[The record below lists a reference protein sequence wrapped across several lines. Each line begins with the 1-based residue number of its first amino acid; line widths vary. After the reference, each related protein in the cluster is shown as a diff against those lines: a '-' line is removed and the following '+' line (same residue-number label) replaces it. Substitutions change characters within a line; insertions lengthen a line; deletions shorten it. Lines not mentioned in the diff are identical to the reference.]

1 LEHAHGFGG
10 DLRATDFRD
19 HLVLFI
25 ISIVCSRDPLL
36 ARAWREL
43 FPTSVKNSATLAS
56 SPEHY
61 GAIGRDIA
69 GIAVA
74 LSGCATFKSSI
85 QVSHEKDRE

>member
-1 LEHAHGFGG
+1 
-10 DLRATDFRD
+10 
-19 HLVLFI
+19 
-25 ISIVCSRDPLL
+25 
-36 ARAWREL
+36 
-43 FPTSVKNSATLAS
+43 VKNSATLAS